1 MSRFDQVQLPS
12 TTWCNYLW
20 RSTHAFTLH
29 SGIFIYIIYK
39 RRWGDALHTNMF
51 WTQHH
56 DIFHNKPEVQSVMA
70 TPVDTNQNH
79 KNWSLKINQ
88 FIKCLFE
95 NKTECSL
102 KICCMMSVRGRF
114 WLSWGYKDLQ
124 VARLLMF
131 CWLKII
137 HWFIKNKEK
146 KTVYFSSRSIKS
158 FVWGYK
164 KGPYKRNSKYFL
176 KSLEC

>member
-88 FIKCLFE
+88 FIKY
-95 NKTECSL
+95 L
-102 KICCMMSVRGRF
+102 K
-114 WLSWGYKDLQ
+114 

-164 KGPYKRNSKYFL
+164 KGPYKKNSKYFL

>member
-1 MSRFDQVQLPS
+1 MLPDQQPDKDPLFKAGPEEHWASIPLKVHAHSYTHTHASTHTQTLTHTHADTLPHTVSRFDQVQLPS

-114 WLSWGYKDLQ
+114 DCLE
-124 VARLLMF
+124 V
-131 CWLKII
+131 
-137 HWFIKNKEK
+137 IK
-146 KTVYFSSRSIKS
+146 T
-158 FVWGYK
+158 
-164 KGPYKRNSKYFL
+164 SK
-176 KSLEC
+176 